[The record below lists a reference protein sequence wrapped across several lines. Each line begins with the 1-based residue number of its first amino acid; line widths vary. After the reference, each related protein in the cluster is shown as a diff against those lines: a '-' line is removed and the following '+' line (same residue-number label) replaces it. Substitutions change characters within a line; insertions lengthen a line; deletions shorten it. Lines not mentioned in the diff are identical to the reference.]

1 MSPDLRTRYLGFDLK
16 NPLIAGASPL
26 SDDVDGVRRLEDA
39 GVAAIVLRSL
49 FEEQITG
56 EVLAT
61 HRAMFE
67 SADSNAESL
76 SFLPDPDDFV
86 LGPDAYLEHVRRV
99 VAAVDVP
106 VIASLNGVTP
116 GGWQSYARLIEE
128 AGANALELNL
138 YRVPTAAA
146 DSGTAAESETL
157 AIVREIASSISIP
170 LSVKL
175 SPYYTSLAHMCRKLV
190 DVGTQGLV
198 LFNRFF
204 EPDIDVDAL
213 EYVAELNLS
222 EPHELRARLR
232 WIALLS
238 GQVDADLAVTGGVH
252 SALDVVKSLLAGADA
267 VQLVSA
273 LLRRGPRH
281 ANEVLAELRRWM
293 LEYGYPSVA
302 DLQGTMNAHR
312 CPNPEVLGRANYA
325 RLLQTWSPVR

>member
-16 NPLIAGASPL
+16 NPLVAGASPL

-39 GVAAIVLRSL
+39 GIAAIVLRSL

-61 HRAMFE
+61 HRALF
-67 SADSNAESL
+67 SAESNAEAL

-86 LGPDAYLEHVRRV
+86 LGPHAYLEHVRRV
-99 VAAVDVP
+99 VERVDIP
-106 VIASLNGVTP
+106 VIASLNGTSP
-116 GGWQSYARLIEE
+116 GGWQAYARMIEE
-128 AGANALELNL
+128 AGADALELNL

-146 DSGTAAESETL
+146 ESGAAAEQETI
-157 AIVREIASSISIP
+157 AIVREIAGSITIP
-170 LSVKL
+170 LAVKL
-175 SPYYTSLAHMCRKLV
+175 SPYYTSLANVCRRLTE
-190 DVGTQGLV
+190 VGAGGVV

-204 EPDIDVDAL
+204 EPDLDLDAL

-222 EPHELRARLR
+222 DPHELRARLR
-232 WIALLS
+232 WVALLS
-238 GQVDADLAVTGGVH
+238 GRIDADIAVTGGAH

-267 VQLVSA
+267 VQLVSV

-281 ANEVLAELRRWM
+281 VAELLQGLSRWM
-293 LEYGYPSVA
+293 AEYGYPSVA
-302 DLQGTMNAHR
+302 DMQGTMNARR
-312 CPNPEVLGRANYA
+312 CPNPEVLSRANYA